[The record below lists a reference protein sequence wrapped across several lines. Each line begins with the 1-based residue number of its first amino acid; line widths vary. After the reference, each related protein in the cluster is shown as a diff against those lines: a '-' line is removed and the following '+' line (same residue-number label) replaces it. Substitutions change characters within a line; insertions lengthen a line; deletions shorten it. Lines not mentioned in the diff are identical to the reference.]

1 MKKETCLI
9 VFFED
14 MMATDEWH
22 REVVKHE
29 NIIKELEKKY
39 EKKCKDLK
47 VLYLLVLFRKKNQKC
62 KNPLLLFLI
71 IKR

>member
-14 MMATDEWH
+14 MMATDEWR

-47 VLYLLVLFRKKNQKC
+47 VLYLLVLFRKK
-62 KNPLLLFLI
+62 
-71 IKR
+71 

>member
-1 MKKETCLI
+1 MKKEMCLI

-14 MMATDEWH
+14 MMVMDEWCC
-22 REVVKHE
+22 EVVKYE

-47 VLYLLVLFRKKNQKC
+47 VFC
-62 KNPLLLFLI
+62 
-71 IKR
+71 

>member
-39 EKKCKDLK
+39 EKKCKHLK
-47 VLYLLVLFRKKNQKC
+47 VLCLLVLFRKK
-62 KNPLLLFLI
+62 
-71 IKR
+71 

>member
-9 VFFED
+9 VLFED
-14 MMATDEWH
+14 MMATDEWR

-47 VLYLLVLFRKKNQKC
+47 VLYLLVLFRKKKSEM
-62 KNPLLLFLI
+62 
-71 IKR
+71 

>member
-14 MMATDEWH
+14 MMATDEWR

-47 VLYLLVLFRKKNQKC
+47 VLCLLVLFRKNKIRNVKILYFC
-62 KNPLLLFLI
+62 F
-71 IKR
+71 